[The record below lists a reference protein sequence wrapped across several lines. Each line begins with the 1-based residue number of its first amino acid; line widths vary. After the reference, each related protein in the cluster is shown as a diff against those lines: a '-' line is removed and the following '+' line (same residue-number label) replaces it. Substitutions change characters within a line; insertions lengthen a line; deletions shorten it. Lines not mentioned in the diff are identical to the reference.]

1 MAISRRQF
9 LKRTGVATAGA
20 LFGPSF
26 FSNPFLRSAM
36 AATIGD
42 RYFITLFLD
51 GGNDGLNTVI
61 PVTNGSTGTL
71 RTAYTTARKTGAGG
85 LQLATTDL
93 GPTTIGSDFKTGSS
107 LALHPGF
114 RGFQGAGGVTA
125 GDGGLKTLYDA
136 GNVAVIQGCGY
147 PKYSLSHEESRAI
160 WQTGSPF
167 TTSSSGWVGRTLTAG
182 AYTGLDVPAVNISN
196 QVEPDFLGSSTSVLA
211 ISRLQ
216 DFGFPYDYG
225 HDDDDLDKRTA
236 FNALHQLAKAPTGL
250 QPTLQYIGNSG
261 VVTLLSSESYPQLH
275 DLYRD
280 DRGSFNDLYSA
291 VGRGTARDFREIAK
305 IIYGVEQSVPNI
317 NARFFQLSN
326 GGYDTHSDQGAAESD
341 GQHYQLHAEVAAA
354 TKVFRDDLRDMGQV
368 LHGDPEHIWK
378 RTTILVWSEFSRRVI
393 QNDNGTDH
401 GSQGPM
407 FVIGG
412 GVNGG
417 VYGNHPNINDPALD
431 DEGNSV
437 YHHSS
442 DDHDSTD
449 FRDVYG
455 TVMKHWVNLPGPT
468 VVTLLPTDT
477 VPGGGDPDEYWTTAN
492 FDLTRP
498 SGGLPLFK
506 P

>member
-216 DFGFPYDYG
+216 DFGFPYDYS

-280 DRGSFNDLYSA
+280 DRDTFNDLYTA
-291 VGRGTARDFREIAK
+291 VGRSTARDFREIAK

-326 GGYDTHSDQGAAESD
+326 GGYDTHSNQGGAESN
-341 GQHYQLHAEVAAA
+341 GQHYDLHSEVGNAIRLFWEDLKTMGAGN
-354 TKVFRDDLRDMGQV
+354 TDIRNKV
-368 LHGDPEHIWK
+368 
-378 RTTILVWSEFSRRVI
+378 TILVWSEFSRRI
-393 QNDNGTDH
+393 PQNDNGTDH

-407 FVIGG
+407 FVVGG
-412 GVNGG
+412 TVNGG
-417 VYGNHPNINDPALD
+417 VYGTHPNIDPGALD
-431 DEGNSV
+431 NNENSP
-437 YHHSS
+437 YWQGANPGPSGQHR
-442 DDHDSTD
+442 STD

-455 TVMKHWVNLPGPT
+455 TILNKWMGVDPLSVLT
-468 VVTLLPTDT
+468 VDS
-477 VPGGGDPDEYWTTAN
+477 GDPTRNWTTSN
-492 FDLTRP
+492 FNM
-498 SGGLPLFK
+498 PLFL